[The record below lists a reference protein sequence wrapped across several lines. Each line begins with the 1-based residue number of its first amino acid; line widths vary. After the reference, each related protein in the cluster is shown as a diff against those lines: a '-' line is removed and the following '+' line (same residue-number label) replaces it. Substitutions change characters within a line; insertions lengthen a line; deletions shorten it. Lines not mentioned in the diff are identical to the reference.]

1 MALKAQEDNRSWYEK
16 IAIGAWEYLNG
27 VIEFFQ
33 GVGSAAA
40 ENLIGFKTPDNDK
53 LESKI
58 TYQAGRLSG
67 NALSMVGSVIEIFEG
82 ISLIGASNF
91 LTFVAEV

>member
-1 MALKAQEDNRSWYEK
+1 MKKQLLV
-16 IAIGAWEYLNG
+16 GAWEYLNG

-33 GVGSAAA
+33 GAGSAAA

-91 LTFVAEV
+91 LTFVADWNH